1 MDINDQS
8 KARDDNQKQNE
19 DKSSLG
25 NVDLQKF
32 SSSFD
37 KWYASTL
44 SLLKT
49 NTDLTNELDLQRT
62 ANKSLNEKMK
72 SLTTE
77 NQKMQDS
84 LNSLYCKMYVYC
96 DLEEE
101 IVALREKIKTKDEEN
116 LHIVEK
122 MRQLQESY
130 NEKEKSLQ
138 QDYKNQMEALRMEL
152 SETLENT
159 TKHHDEMI
167 QKKVLE
173 LEDLDKVLKKRDADH
188 NAEVTRLSME
198 WEDKISELKQ
208 RLQQQQ
214 TKPSCSSN
222 QEIFRMKFLN
232 LKQEYDGEM
241 RRLQQII
248 QTLEDRLR
256 TRSDTTVTQT
266 GRPSLKKR
274 KL

>member
-1 MDINDQS
+1 MDVNDHS
-8 KARDDNQKQNE
+8 KARDDHQQQDEN
-19 DKSSLG
+19 KSSLG
-25 NVDLQKF
+25 NVDLLKF

-37 KWYASTL
+37 KWYSSTL
-44 SLLKT
+44 SLLNT
-49 NTDLTNELDLQRT
+49 NTELTNELDLQKT
-62 ANKSLNEKMK
+62 ANRNLNEKIK

-84 LNSLYCKMYVYC
+84 LNGLYCKMYLYC

-101 IVALREKIKTKDEEN
+101 SVALREKIKTKDEEN
-116 LHIVEK
+116 SRILEEIK
-122 MRQLQESY
+122 QLKETY
-130 NEKEKSLQ
+130 NEKEKSLH
-138 QDYKNQMEALRMEL
+138 QDYKNQSEALRKEL

-159 TKHHDEMI
+159 TKHYEEMI

-173 LEDLDKVLKKRDADH
+173 LEDLDKVLKKREADH
-188 NAEVTRLSME
+188 NGEVTRLTME
-198 WEDKISELKQ
+198 WEDKISNLKQ

-214 TKPSCSSN
+214 TKPSCTNN

-248 QTLEDRLR
+248 QTLEERLR
-256 TRSDTTVTQT
+256 TRPDNTVAQI